1 MSTNLVAS
9 VAKLLTPD
17 LLSRLSSVLGID
29 QSTIEKAVSAGVPG
43 IFAALVSLVSKPGG
57 AAKISDVVRQQ
68 PPGSLSEIASAG
80 AAAQRNIM
88 DTGMSSLSSLLGGS
102 TMSALSNAIGKY
114 AGMGEAGSKSVLGVL
129 APAVLGVLGQ
139 QQRASGLDASGL
151 AQLLQS
157 QAGNISRALPSG
169 FARQLSD
176 AGVMDRVTTS
186 TGRSSMREESSSHM
200 GWVLPALALV
210 ALGALAW
217 YLFGRPHDQTV
228 ANAPTAGM
236 ETPMQTQAGRDVI
249 ITAEQVK
256 NWIGRPV
263 FSSDNQKVGE
273 IIDIRRGP
281 DNKIT
286 DIYFDAGSF
295 LGAGAKRY
303 HITSN
308 QIEEIKPDGVTVTLK
323 ETEVKALPE
332 TADKMGQ

>member
-29 QSTIEKAVSAGVPG
+29 QSTIEKAASAGVPG
-43 IFAALVSLVSKPGG
+43 LLAALASLVGKPGG
-57 AAKISDVVRQQ
+57 AAKIADVVRQQ
-68 PPGSLSEIASAG
+68 PPGALSEIATAG

-88 DTGMSSLSSLLGGS
+88 DSGVSALSSLLGGS
-102 TMSALSNAIGKY
+102 TMSALSSAIGKY
-114 AGMGEAGSKSVLGVL
+114 AGIGEAGSKSMLGFL
-129 APAVLGVLGQ
+129 GPAVLGVLGQ

-151 AQLLQS
+151 GQLLQS

-176 AGVMDRVTTS
+176 AGVLDQVTTS
-186 TGRSSMREESSSHM
+186 TGRSSMREDISSQWN
-200 GWVLPALALV
+200 WVLPALALV

-217 YLFGRPHDQTV
+217 YLFARPHDQNV
-228 ANAPTAGM
+228 ANAPSAGI
-236 ETPMQTQAGRDVI
+236 ETPAQPQAARDVI
-249 ITAEQVK
+249 ITADQVK
-256 NWIGRPV
+256 NWVGRPV
-263 FSSDNQKVGE
+263 FSQDNQKVGE
-273 IIDIRRGP
+273 IIDIKRGP
-281 DNKIT
+281 DNKVT

-308 QIEEIKPDGVTVTLK
+308 QIEEIKPNGVTMTLK